1 MDERVLPPPITLREL
16 VRLVA
21 RRWLL
26 ALSVFL
32 LTVTATYLL
41 TKRITPI
48 YESRSRVL
56 LESGSGSGTAGGLGS
71 LLGLV
76 AGGNSSG
83 NASLDTEMEKIETQ
97 EFYKKL
103 RVQAGLGDMGLDEIQ
118 FRLQLSGGRGG
129 QVLIFNGRGTTS
141 AQAQRIANTA
151 AVLYIELARTDAKK
165 RILIDRDRLQAAA
178 ALARQEKKR
187 AELALERFNKGMA
200 ASEPTAYFRGR
211 AERTIVVRQQ
221 LEEARKQEAGLLA
234 QIQSLEQ
241 EIKSVPREVTQ
252 GYALMRN
259 SILETYRAD
268 IAGLKAQRKIKSLDY
283 QEDSPE
289 IHTLDTEI
297 AAKEKAIEEAGKSP
311 FSLGN
316 KNIARNSDFVNLQ
329 MELLH
334 ARTSLSTLRR
344 TIAETSKLLTELEK
358 EQKGLADKQ
367 FQYLT
372 LRTAFEAAA
381 EAYKTAQSGLIAT
394 TIKEATG
401 QPYVRVLDWGRKP
414 DSPLSPKPLLNTIL
428 SVFLGLF
435 LGIGLALLAE
445 YFSHK
450 PQPEVFRFEEPLP
463 ALPMVGGVPLLGTAP
478 IGNSDH
484 LSARDE
490 DRLREIGYWLAHR
503 ESGEPVPV
511 RLLLGVRSDDR
522 AATLAAQLAGVLG
535 QDGVRVAVEEVDS
548 QSIGT
553 LPALLAS
560 LAAAGNDLILL
571 SGPAVWNVRTV
582 GPLEKIA
589 GGLVLIASPDTPVEE
604 SVTRARR
611 LLTNGYT
618 PRFHGVVAAEELPAL
633 PAMDLKMEAKP

>member
-32 LTVTATYLL
+32 LTVAATYLL
-41 TKRITPI
+41 TKRITPV

-56 LESGSGSGTAGGLGS
+56 LESGSGSGSAGGLGS

-76 AGGNSSG
+76 TGGNSSG

-129 QVLIFNGRGTTS
+129 QVLVFNARGTTPE
-141 AQAQRIANTA
+141 QAQRIANTA
-151 AVLYIELARTDAKK
+151 AVLYIELARTDAKN
-165 RILIDRDRLQAAA
+165 RILLDRDRLKTAA
-178 ALARQEKKR
+178 ALARQEKNR
-187 AELALERFNKGMA
+187 TEQALERFNKGMA
-200 ASEPTAYFRGR
+200 ASEPTAYFKGR
-211 AERTIVVRQQ
+211 AERTIGVRRD
-221 LEEARKQEAGLLA
+221 LEEAKKQEAVLIAQLA
-234 QIQSLEQ
+234 AQQSQLTELPK
-241 EIKSVPREVTQ
+241 EIIN
-252 GYALMRN
+252 GYTLTKN
-259 SILETYRAD
+259 PVIDGYRAE
-268 IAGLKAQRKIKSLDY
+268 IVALKAQRKVKLLDY
-283 QEDSPE
+283 QVDSPE
-289 IHTLDTEI
+289 VQTIDEEI
-297 AAKEKAIEEAGKSP
+297 SAKEKAIQEAQKTAFSEGSKSVGRNP
-311 FSLGN
+311 DFSTTQSEIL
-316 KNIARNSDFVNLQ
+316 RN
-329 MELLH
+329 
-334 ARTSLSTLRR
+334 RTSLISLRK
-344 TIAETSKLLTELEK
+344 TIGETENLLATLEK
-358 EQKGLADKQ
+358 EQSKLADKQ

-372 LRTAFEAAA
+372 LRTSFEAAA
-381 EAYKTAQSGLIAT
+381 EADKTAQSGLIAA

-401 QPYVRVLDWGRKP
+401 QPYIRVIDWGRKP
-414 DSPLSPKPLLNTIL
+414 DFPLSPKPLLNTIL

-445 YFSHK
+445 YFSNK
-450 PQPEVFRFEEPLP
+450 PQPEVFSFEEPLP

-478 IGNSDH
+478 VGGSDH

-503 ESGEPVPV
+503 ESGDPVPV

-522 AATLAAQLAGVLG
+522 AATLAGQLAKVLG
-535 QDGVRVAVEEVDS
+535 RDGVRVAVEDVDS

-553 LPALLAS
+553 LPALLANLS
-560 LAAAGNDLILL
+560 AAGNDLILL
-571 SGPAVWNVRTV
+571 SGPVVWNVRTV

-589 GGLVLIASPDTPVEE
+589 GGLVLVASPDTPVEE
-604 SVTRARR
+604 SVSRARR

-633 PAMDLKMEAKP
+633 SAMDLKMETNP